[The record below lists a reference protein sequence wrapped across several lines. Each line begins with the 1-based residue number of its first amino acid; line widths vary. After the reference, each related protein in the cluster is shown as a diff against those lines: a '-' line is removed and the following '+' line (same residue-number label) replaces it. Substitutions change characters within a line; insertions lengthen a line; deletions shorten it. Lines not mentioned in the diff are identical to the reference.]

1 MKKRIK
7 SIQKK
12 ELTVTEIQS
21 RSRSKSGREKVRKIK
36 KNKNGYYNA
45 IGKLSV
51 ASKKMEWE
59 GSPSESAQHNLIRA
73 TRVYDK
79 RRRFKIERRGREL
92 L

>member
-36 KNKNGYYNA
+36 K
-45 IGKLSV
+45 I
-51 ASKKMEWE
+51 KMVTTMQLE
-59 GSPSESAQHNLIRA
+59 N
-73 TRVYDK
+73 
-79 RRRFKIERRGREL
+79 
-92 L
+92 